1 MKASVDDTPPEK
13 GQDEG
18 WDEEVLVWNA
28 TVARIPAPAV
38 QHDPACGPGGR
49 PAEGSA
55 ARRRLQGKDT
65 HLAPGGPS

>member
-1 MKASVDDTPPEK
+1 MKASVDDNPPE
-13 GQDEG
+13 GQDDG

-38 QHDPACGPGGR
+38 HADPAGGPGGQHG
-49 PAEGSA
+49 EGLA

-65 HLAPGGPS
+65 RLAPGGLS